1 MGLAAGIGDGIA
13 DCGRAVRIRES
24 TFIVESSFGWTR
36 VDQLST
42 VPLALAIA
50 RIYEIPSLGTAERG
64 NASYPAS
71 YQLCAGHLILEIY

>member
-50 RIYEIPSLGTAERG
+50 FV
-64 NASYPAS
+64 
-71 YQLCAGHLILEIY
+71 CAYSIVRHATG